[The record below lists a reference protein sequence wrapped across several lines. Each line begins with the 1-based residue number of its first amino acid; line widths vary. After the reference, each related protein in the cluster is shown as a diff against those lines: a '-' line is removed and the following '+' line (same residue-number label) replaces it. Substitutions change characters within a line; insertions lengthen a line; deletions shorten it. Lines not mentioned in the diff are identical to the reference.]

1 MRAHPPNGDP
11 NRMAAMTET
20 YDYIIVGSGA
30 GGSTLAYRLAQAGL
44 GTVLVIEHG
53 PDDRNPMH
61 RVPKGFTFTLKGDR
75 YAYHYPTEAISGTDA
90 HETWTRGKVV
100 GGSTTVNTMIYSR
113 GSQLDFEALAA
124 HARADH
130 WGWERVLAAYRAME
144 DHALGASAMRG
155 AGGRL
160 GVSAQGAGGEL
171 VDRAFA
177 AAGEI
182 GWRRVLDINDGDD
195 ERIGFTPS
203 TIRSGRRTNAASA
216 FLHPAVRDGGVRL
229 VTRTRVSKILIR
241 GGRAIG
247 VEALHGGAAVEFR
260 ARREVIVAGGTIES
274 PLLLERSGIGRPGVL
289 ERLGVS
295 VIVESPHVGERVIEH
310 RVVTVQVRLN
320 RRLGLT
326 ERLNRPVE
334 QGVEMLGYLITRRGL
349 MASSGFDLAFH
360 HKSDPSLARPDL
372 VGGMSQTAIDP
383 AGDGYKL
390 ADHPGML
397 LWTYQKR
404 PETTGS
410 VHASGTEPA
419 APPVISPRY
428 FETPTDAAAAGR
440 IVGRI
445 REYTAASPL
454 AEVIDGE
461 DFPTSAVS
469 DDPESALEYARRSGT
484 ASAHAVG
491 SCALGPEDD
500 DVVDAQL
507 RVRGVEGLRVVDA
520 SVLPFHVSGNTAAPV
535 MAVAW
540 IAGDLVAGE
549 IGRHHPAFARTAA

>member
-1 MRAHPPNGDP
+1 
-11 NRMAAMTET
+11 MAAMTDT

-53 PDDRNPMH
+53 PNDRNPIH
-61 RVPKGFTFTLKGDR
+61 RVPKGFAFTLKGDR

-90 HETWTRGKVV
+90 HETWPRGKVV
-100 GGSTTVNTMIYSR
+100 GGSTTVNSMIYSR
-113 GSQLDFEALAA
+113 GSEPDFEALAA

-130 WGWERVLAAYRAME
+130 WGWERVLAAYRALE

-160 GVSAQGAGGEL
+160 GVSAQWAGGEL
-171 VDRAFA
+171 VDRVFA

-182 GWRRVLDINDGDD
+182 GWRRAVDINDGDD

-247 VEALHGGAAVEFR
+247 VEALHDGAAVEFR

-274 PLLLERSGIGRPGVL
+274 PLLLERSGIGRRDVL

-295 VIVESPHVGERVIEH
+295 VVVESPHVGERVIEH
-310 RVVTVQVRLN
+310 RVIPLQVRLH
-320 RRLGLT
+320 RGLGLT
-326 ERLNRPVE
+326 ERFNRPGKRAL
-334 QGVEMLGYLITRRGL
+334 QMLGYLITRRGL
-349 MASSGFDLAFH
+349 IASSGYDFTFH

-372 VGGMSQTAIDP
+372 VGGMSQMAIDP
-383 AGDGYKL
+383 AGDGSKL

-397 LWTYQKR
+397 IWTYQTR

-410 VHASGTEPA
+410 VHASGAEPG

-428 FETPTDAAAAGR
+428 FEAPADAAAAGR
-440 IVGRI
+440 SLGRI
-445 REYTAASPL
+445 REYLAARPL
-454 AEVIDGE
+454 ADVIAGE
-461 DFPTSAVS
+461 DFPASAVS
-469 DDPESALEYARRSGT
+469 DDAESVLEYALRSGR

-491 SCALGPEDD
+491 SSALGPEDD

-520 SVLPFHVSGNTAAPV
+520 SVLPFQVSGNTAAPV

-540 IAGDLVAGE
+540 IAGDLIAADT
-549 IGRHHPAFARTAA
+549 RRDHPAYARTAA